1 MSDRVIYSKFSDDRA
16 KEFSIYTNIL
26 KKEDA
31 SLSVKKYPADAKAMA
46 HVRHIYDMGQALAK
60 SYDSEK
66 LKVNPC
72 FWEGDGV
79 RFSFAEGDTLE
90 NRIDRLL
97 FSGKEEEA
105 KTLFL
110 GFADFL
116 LSLAEKDQR
125 PFELTADFEEVFGP
139 VEENLKSQEDKI
151 EDIENIEEIEERK
164 AIEEEREKLLLS
176 SLKLSNIDLIPANI
190 MVSDHWEMIDYE
202 WTFDFPIPLQFILY
216 RMIYLYLNSSTR
228 RKKAETWSLYEIYGI
243 TEEKKEV
250 YARMESHFQAY
261 IQGKRIRFDDIQIR
275 LDPGRFDI
283 AGMLEH
289 SQSLLDPCFMQVFFS
304 DNQEFTEEASIHFS
318 GICMGKNQI
327 EVSLPQEAFYL
338 RIDPLAAECLIADF
352 SLFQKDEKGKE
363 EAIPIRKC
371 NGKILKEGKIG
382 FLTEDPQIY
391 MKKAGKA
398 GKNFRIEFTL
408 LEKDASRVRAICQK
422 EEGLLDKIK
431 ARVKER

>member
-26 KKEDA
+26 KKEDG
-31 SLSVKKYPADAKAMA
+31 SLFVKKYPADAGAMT
-46 HVRHIYDMGQALAK
+46 HVRHIYDMGQELAEC
-60 SYDSEK
+60 YDSEK

-72 FWEGDGV
+72 FWDGDGV

-97 FSGKEEEA
+97 FGGREEEA
-105 KTLFL
+105 KALFMS
-110 GFADFL
+110 FADFL
-116 LSLAEKDQR
+116 LSLAEKDARAFQV
-125 PFELTADFEEVFGP
+125 TADFEKVFGQ
-139 VEENLKSQEDKI
+139 VEENTKSQEEQI
-151 EDIENIEEIEERK
+151 EDIEERK
-164 AIEEEREKLLLS
+164 KLLLS

-202 WTFDFPIPLQFILY
+202 WTFEFPIPLQFILY

-228 RKKAETWSLYEIYGI
+228 RKPAEKWDLYEAYGI
-243 TEEKKEV
+243 TEEKKKA
-250 YARMESHFQAY
+250 YAEMETHFQSY

-275 LDPGRFDI
+275 LDPGRLDI
-283 AGMLEH
+283 AGMLEQNR
-289 SQSLLDPCFMQVFFS
+289 SALNPFFMQVFYS
-304 DNQEFTEEASIHFS
+304 ESQEFSEEASIHYS
-318 GICMGKNQI
+318 GIRVGKNQI
-327 EVSLPQEAFYL
+327 KVSLPQEAFYL

-352 SLFQKDEKGKE
+352 SVCRMENEKE
-363 EAIPIRKC
+363 EEVLSLKSC

-391 MKKAGKA
+391 MKEAKKAGKD
-398 GKNFRIEFTL
+398 FRIEFTL
-408 LEKDASRVRAICQK
+408 LEKDPTGIKAICQK

-431 ARVKER
+431 ARVKGR

>member
-26 KKEDA
+26 KKEDE
-31 SLSVKKYPADAKAMA
+31 SLFVKKYPADEKAMT

-60 SYDSEK
+60 AYDSEK

-72 FWEGDGV
+72 FWDGDGV

-97 FSGKEEEA
+97 FAGKEEEA
-105 KTLFL
+105 KALFIS
-110 GFADFL
+110 FADFL
-116 LSLAEKDQR
+116 LSLAEKDAR
-125 PFELTADFEEVFGP
+125 PFQMTEDFERVFGQ
-139 VEENLKSQEDKI
+139 VEENTKIQEGQ
-151 EDIENIEEIEERK
+151 IENVEET
-164 AIEEEREKLLLS
+164 IEEEREKLLLS

-190 MVSDHWEMIDYE
+190 MVSTHWEMIDYE
-202 WTFDFPIPLQFILY
+202 WTFEFPIPLQFILY

-228 RKKAETWSLYEIYGI
+228 RKAAEKWGLYEAYGI

-250 YARMESHFQAY
+250 YAGMETHFQSY

-283 AGMLEH
+283 AGMLEQNM
-289 SQSLLDPCFMQVFFS
+289 SALNPFFMQVFYS
-304 DNQEFTEEASIHFS
+304 ESQEFAEEASIHYS
-318 GICMGKNQI
+318 GICVGKNQI
-327 EVSLPQEAFYL
+327 KVSLPQEASYL
-338 RIDPLAAECLIADF
+338 RIDPLAAECLITDF
-352 SLFQKDEKGKE
+352 SVCMIENEKE
-363 EAIPIRKC
+363 EEVLSLKNC

-391 MKKAGKA
+391 MKKTRKA
-398 GKNFRIEFTL
+398 GKTFRIEFTL
-408 LEKDASRVRAICQK
+408 LERDTEKIRAICQK

-431 ARVKER
+431 ARAKGR

>member
-26 KKEDA
+26 KKEDN
-31 SLSVKKYPADAKAMA
+31 SLFVKKYPEDEKAMT
-46 HVRHIYDMGQALAK
+46 HVRHIYDMGQALAEA
-60 SYDSEK
+60 YDSEK

-72 FWEGDGV
+72 FWDGNGV

-97 FSGKEEEA
+97 FGGKEEEA
-105 KTLFL
+105 KALFIS
-110 GFADFL
+110 FADFL
-116 LSLAEKDQR
+116 LSLAEKDAR
-125 PFELTADFEEVFGP
+125 PFQMTTDFEKVFGQL
-139 VEENLKSQEDKI
+139 EEKI
-151 EDIENIEEIEERK
+151 E
-164 AIEEEREKLLLS
+164 AIEGKKEGSKEKLLLS

-202 WTFDFPIPLQFILY
+202 WTFEFPIPLQFILY

-228 RKKAETWSLYEIYGI
+228 RKAAEKWGLYEAYGI
-243 TEEKKEV
+243 TEEKKAL
-250 YARMESHFQAY
+250 YAGMETHFQSY

-283 AGMLEH
+283 AGMLE
-289 SQSLLDPCFMQVFFS
+289 QSAAALNPFFMQVFYS
-304 DNQEFTEEASIHFS
+304 ESQEFSEEASLHFS
-318 GICMGKNQI
+318 GIRMGKNQI
-327 EVSLPQEAFYL
+327 EISLPQEASYL

-352 SLFQKDEKGKE
+352 SLCQREREKE
-363 EAIPIRKC
+363 EEVISIKNC

-391 MKKAGKA
+391 MKKARKA
-398 GKNFRIEFTL
+398 GKTFRVEFTL
-408 LEKDASRVRAICQK
+408 LEKDRERVSAICQK

-431 ARVKER
+431 ARAKGR